1 MSTTPSTKLWGG
13 RFSSETKTET
23 QDFTQ
28 SVDADSRLVAYDIWG
43 SQAHAIMLA
52 RGEIISDEDL
62 RQILIWLRKAEED
75 YDNRTFVLKP
85 EKEDVHMNV
94 ESYLIDG
101 AGIEYGGKLHTAR
114 SRNDQV
120 LVDAHLYVRE
130 QILGTQI
137 GLSQLCRAFLR
148 IASNHTETVM
158 PGYTHMQHAQPISL
172 GFWATAYVSMLLR
185 DPEAVGFR
193 LRPRQHE
200 SVGRLCNCWH
210 LFRD

>member
-52 RGEIISDEDL
+52 RGKIISDEDL
-62 RQILIWLRKAEED
+62 RQILIWLRRAEED
-75 YDNRTFVLKP
+75 YDNHTFVLKP

-120 LVDAHLYVRE
+120 LVDAHLYIRE
-130 QILGTQI
+130 QILGTQT
-137 GLSQLCRAFLR
+137 GLSELCRAFLR
-148 IASNHTETVM
+148 IASNHAEN
-158 PGYTHMQHAQPISL
+158 GDAGLHAYAACPANQSRVL
-172 GFWATAYVSMLLR
+172 GNRVCQYVTPR
-185 DPEAVGFR
+185 PEAVGFR

-210 LFRD
+210 VFRD